1 MDKKSGFL
9 ASVCAL
15 NAALSDSVTLVYYG
29 LQAPTLSSPAP
40 AHCTLHLRLSSQSVA
55 AGKIGYNNTG
65 EYYLNQTL

>member
-40 AHCTLHLRLSSQSVA
+40 AHYTLHLRLSGSPLSPWLQ
-55 AGKIGYNNTG
+55 GKLDITTPVNII
-65 EYYLNQTL
+65 